1 MKQTREQ
8 IQKTLEDIAVE
19 KYNIKVENIDIDMPL
34 VEQFGHDSMTIT
46 EMIIQIEEI
55 IGFEFQ
61 EKDLYL
67 IDTVANL
74 ITIIENYVD

>member
-34 VEQFGHDSMTIT
+34 VEQFGLDSMTIT

-55 IGFEFQ
+55 FGFEFQ

>member
-34 VEQFGHDSMTIT
+34 VEQFGLDSMTIT
-46 EMIIQIEEI
+46 EMIIQIDEI
-55 IGFEFQ
+55 FGFEFQ